1 MQTRLK
7 DYYHIL
13 GVAPAAKL
21 EEIKKAYRGLAFK
34 YHPDRNPDSAFAEA
48 QFKELQE
55 AYSILSNE
63 KKRQQYD
70 EERWL
75 SGMSTRAK
83 DKTEISTQWILHE
96 CKKLSKH
103 MMHIDTL
110 RMSHRSLSEY
120 IFLLLSDA
128 HMAVLQA
135 ENNVESNEE
144 IIKEIL
150 VATKNMQYEY
160 LPATAARLKTLAGNN
175 AEIALY
181 IDSNI
186 KERKKAD
193 SWDRYMP
200 LFVLIISLLLC
211 IVMWVYGRATPI
223 P

>member
-13 GVAPAAKL
+13 GVAPVAKA
-21 EEIKKAYRGLAFK
+21 EEIKKAYRALAFK
-34 YHPDRNPDSAFAEA
+34 YHPDQNPDSAFAEA

-55 AYSILSNE
+55 AYSVLSNQ

-75 SGMSTRAK
+75 SGMSNRAK
-83 DKTEISTQWILHE
+83 DKTEISPQWILHE

-103 MMHIDTL
+103 MMHIDTY
-110 RMSHRSLSEY
+110 RMSHGSLSEY

-128 HMAVLQA
+128 HMAVLQT
-135 ENNVESNEE
+135 ENNVAANED
-144 IIKEIL
+144 IIKEVL
-150 VATKNMQYEY
+150 VATKNMQFEY
-160 LPATAARLKTLAGNN
+160 LPAIAARLKTLSGGN
-175 AEIALY
+175 ADIVSF

-186 KERKKAD
+186 RERRKAD

-200 LFVLIISLLLC
+200 LFVLIITLLLC
-211 IVMWVYGRATPI
+211 IVMWVYGRG
-223 P
+223 